1 MSYLDQYKARVLAF
15 GETEQEVI
23 ENKSSRD
30 FDSLIKKSPDKCEF
44 IYNGNSYLGVLS
56 SGARSATQ
64 IESKI
69 IFYLRA
75 P

>member
-30 FDSLIKKSPDKCEF
+30 FD
-44 IYNGNSYLGVLS
+44 
-56 SGARSATQ
+56 
-64 IESKI
+64 
-69 IFYLRA
+69 
-75 P
+75 